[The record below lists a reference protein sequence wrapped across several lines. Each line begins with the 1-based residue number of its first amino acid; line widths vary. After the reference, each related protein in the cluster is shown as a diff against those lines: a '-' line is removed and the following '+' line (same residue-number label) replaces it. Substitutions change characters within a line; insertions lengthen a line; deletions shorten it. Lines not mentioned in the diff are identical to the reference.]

1 MTTKTMYPDGH
12 VTELRD
18 DGRQFVWYPR
28 GERLVVDA
36 AQFAPIDQRDAR
48 ISELETA
55 LRKVST
61 MASEAMELGRYGG
74 GGGMLN
80 AVIFLVS
87 HLATIREAA
96 DAALVTEPERD
107 MQTVSEELGY

>member
-1 MTTKTMYPDGH
+1 MPHYPEGSTITREDGL
-12 VTELRD
+12 TRIM
-18 DGRQFVWYPR
+18 YPR
-28 GERLVVDA
+28 GERHVIDA